1 MLRLPAL
8 LSVTAALLAG
18 CATEHHGPGLMVC
31 DWAAPI
37 RHSRADQ
44 MTDATARQILA
55 HNETGAR
62 LCGWQP

>member
-8 LSVTAALLAG
+8 LSVIAALLAG
-18 CATEHHGPGLMVC
+18 CATEHQGPGLMVC

-37 RHSRADQ
+37 RPSRADQ

-55 HNETGAR
+55 HNETGAQ